1 MLSKE
6 DSVYLND
13 KDYNMPLEKFFVPE
27 IYAEGDRVSGNG
39 TVCKAYPFSN
49 EDLPRMFENINN
61 SKSRVLTVGSSGDQF
76 LNAVYYG
83 AKDITVLDGNLF
95 TKPYID
101 YKVAA
106 IKNLTYEEFRY
117 YFLLKKD
124 PFCRAVYSKIFQ
136 DLPEDSQEFFGTIFL
151 EQSNSKDT
159 YNAIC
164 HKDDVF
170 DEQIQSLFFA
180 EPSSYMKLQDK
191 LLKNDYGFQVIN
203 AEFADFNKARNRLV
217 FEELLT
223 MQLLLLSLKNKYKNN
238 EAGIKFNKDV
248 KMSDIINDL
257 PFNLTKAQLRVLEEI
272 DKDMESDE
280 AMNRLLQGDVGSGK
294 TIVAIIA
301 AYKAV
306 KSGYQM
312 AIMAPTSILATQHLE
327 SFEAKYARAH
337 VNGLAGISIYK
348 SGEELN
354 EIYSVIDKVR
364 EESK

>member
-159 YNAIC
+159 YNTIC

-170 DEQIQSLFFA
+170 DEQIQSSFFA

-191 LLKNDYGFQVIN
+191 LLKNDYDFQVIN
-203 AEFADFNKARNRLV
+203 AEFADFNNHCKGKYDV
-217 FEELLT
+217 V
-223 MQLLLLSLKNKYKNN
+223 LLSNIYQYVSLRQFGKVVLPLCENHLTDNAVVQLYYEFGYSLWCRNVKFQKWLKDKVST
-238 EAGIKFNKDV
+238 V
-248 KMSDIINDL
+248 KLGLGDTAFLLYN
-257 PFNLTKAQLRVLEEI
+257 
-272 DKDMESDE
+272 SDE
-280 AMNRLLQGDVGSGK
+280 PRE
-294 TIVAIIA
+294 
-301 AYKAV
+301 
-306 KSGYQM
+306 KSSQDNN
-312 AIMAPTSILATQHLE
+312 LE
-327 SFEAKYARAH
+327 MEC
-337 VNGLAGISIYK
+337 L
-348 SGEELN
+348 
-354 EIYSVIDKVR
+354 
-364 EESK
+364 